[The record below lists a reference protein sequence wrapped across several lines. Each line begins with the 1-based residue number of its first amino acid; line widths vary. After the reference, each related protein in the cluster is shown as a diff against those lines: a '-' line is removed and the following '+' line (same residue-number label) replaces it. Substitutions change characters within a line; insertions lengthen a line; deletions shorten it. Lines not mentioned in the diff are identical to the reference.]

1 MIWIWETVLADGGML
16 PNVPTPPV
24 SDMLSWIVAILLI
37 AFLGLLLIIFQKI
50 IPAKEAQI
58 STVSKDNSILVGKMI
73 DDANLRY
80 DKLILSHSEQ
90 VARERSEAAAERNML
105 YDRYSVMLKE
115 VQEANALQNKLTRE
129 EFTALKLTVQLLT
142 EHIVKLAEQIAIM
155 RERA

>member
-1 MIWIWETVLADGGML
+1 MLAILIYLAEGGLLPTVPA
-16 PNVPTPPV
+16 PPV

-58 STVSKDNSILVGKMI
+58 SKVSEDNSTLISKMI

-80 DKLILSHSEQ
+80 DKLIIAHNDQTS
-90 VARERSEAAAERNML
+90 RERSEAASERNML

-115 VQEANALQNKLTRE
+115 VQDANAMQNKLTRE
-129 EFTALKLTVQLLT
+129 EFFALKVTVVSLVEQITKLT
-142 EHIVKLAEQIAIM
+142 ERLSIM
-155 RERA
+155 REAA